1 MMETREVAAT
11 FQNGEVTVPSKEETN
26 MLLQSGYGTLMKDKT
41 AALSRCEALYL
52 VAEKR
57 MKVLEGADEVEVPFQ
72 SLLDRFKVEDSEVW
86 TRYLIFRDLRSRGY
100 VVKDGIGLGIDFRV
114 YERGQYHTKAAKYVV
129 FAISEGSP
137 IPANRLGEILKL
149 VHGMKRELI
158 VAVMDRRGE
167 IVYYSLSWLNLDLRS
182 KSGE

>member
-1 MMETREVAAT
+1 
-11 FQNGEVTVPSKEETN
+11 
-26 MLLQSGYGTLMKDKT
+26 
-41 AALSRCEALYL
+41 
-52 VAEKR
+52 
-57 MKVLEGADEVEVPFQ
+57 
-72 SLLDRFKVEDSEVW
+72 
-86 TRYLIFRDLRSRGY
+86 LIFRDLRSRGY

-129 FAISEGSP
+129 FAVSEGSP
-137 IPANRLGEILKL
+137 IPASRLGEILKL

-167 IVYYSLSWLNLDLRS
+167 IVYYALSWLNLDLRS